1 MFLREPRHNLLGFGI
16 HGRNFNLDDGY
27 DEIDEDCVFKDGA
40 TSHMTS
46 LLILASGILVAL
58 NV

>member
-1 MFLREPRHNLLGFGI
+1 MYLREPRHDLLSFGI

-27 DEIDEDCVFKDGA
+27 EEIDEDCVFKGGA
-40 TSHMTS
+40 ISNMIS
-46 LLILASGILVAL
+46 LLVLAIGMLVVF